1 MPISLCAFS
10 LTLHRN
16 LENKE
21 SLWELGVNQVLL
33 KGLDGVDSQNSPLL
47 METGV
52 GRPDSSAGEA
62 PDVWG
67 QVRAEPPAEGTAKCK
82 GPAAGS

>member
-47 METGV
+47 MDLGWEDQTLLL
-52 GRPDSSAGEA
+52 GRLLMSGD
-62 PDVWG
+62 
-67 QVRAEPPAEGTAKCK
+67 K
-82 GPAAGS
+82 

>member
-21 SLWELGVNQVLL
+21 SSWELGVNQVLL

-47 METGV
+47 MDLGWEDQTLLL
-52 GRPDSSAGEA
+52 GRLLMSGD
-62 PDVWG
+62 
-67 QVRAEPPAEGTAKCK
+67 K
-82 GPAAGS
+82 